1 MSTSLAQRIH
11 SMVQQVLGDYPGAWL
26 VWCDPCRDWA
36 PLLER
41 VAADAK
47 LGGFSLVVVD
57 ETTAGEIGGPLIR
70 RQLQERLDAGESL
83 VVLVRA
89 GADNLGWLW
98 AQALLAERIYAR
110 SLREQLLDWG
120 WRPQSLTIGDDELAA
135 MARQYIGQDP
145 QDWGGGGLQPDL
157 ALLVRVLAGI
167 DEPEG
172 DSRLVLDATAEA
184 AGLPPL
190 NVDNLSQWRTRS
202 LAHLLV
208 TQAHHAAPALV
219 GEGHELLIPAARRG
233 TAFALLARWTDSYSL
248 RGRLATAIVEADKVA
263 ALGALFAERGA
274 GGQGSG
280 ARSESPRPQS
290 ASFAMRPQSQAQP
303 FLSRAAEAAAFSA
316 TCRGLA
322 TLAGK
327 DLLEAVAA
335 HAVDFARRAE
345 GFWGADW
352 PELPAIPWRE
362 AQRLAEAS
370 QVVLSASP
378 TAEWPS
384 PEHAYTWYVGG
395 GWRVDRAGEELL
407 RTLPRPHP
415 DLVALLA
422 PLRDAYRNRWEDL
435 LIRWSDVW
443 SAAGCPIVGLPSAGD
458 WLKATLSP
466 KIPTAVI
473 VVDALRYDLGATIVE
488 RLNAE
493 EGARRAEV
501 APARSPLPSVTA
513 LGMGMALPIAESA
526 LEAELVGGAWQLH
539 QKGQPA
545 NLSAAAD
552 RRTWWQEHGGAGA
565 DALMGFAALME
576 GEIPR
581 PGEHGKRLVIHDDAL
596 DKLGHDDQLEALGTE
611 LVLTRYVTAIGRLHE
626 AGWRRILMVT
636 DHGYIHWDGAT
647 ERQTPQPAPDALY
660 TNRRALA
667 YPADTSLPPPQA
679 LAPGGRY
686 RIALPSGAA
695 CFKTYGGLG
704 YFHGGASLQ
713 EWIIPCIKAE
723 WPARAA
729 PVTVELVPQA
739 KLLSLRVRVT
749 LTVTRPSLLAEDVLS
764 RRVSVVIRT
773 VPANTIIFRS
783 EEVTITPDRETASVT
798 LEPTKEAAP
807 RGTAVRIEVRD
818 ASTDQVIATGDSV
831 LMVEKD
837 DWADAPSEW

>member
-1 MSTSLAQRIH
+1 MSVSLAQRIH
-11 SMVQQVLGDYPGAWL
+11 SMVQQVLGGYPGAWL
-26 VWCDPCRDWA
+26 LWCDPRGEWA

-41 VAADAK
+41 VASDAR
-47 LGGFSLVVVD
+47 LGGFSLVVVA
-57 ETTAGEIGGPLIR
+57 ETTAGETGGPLIR

-83 VVLVRA
+83 VVLARA

-110 SLREQLLDWG
+110 SLREQLLEWG
-120 WRPQSLTIGDDELAA
+120 WRPQSLTIADEELAA
-135 MARQYIGQDP
+135 LARQYAGQDP

-157 ALLVRVLAGI
+157 ALLVRVLAGL
-167 DEPEG
+167 DQPTG
-172 DSRLVLDATAEA
+172 DSRLVLDATVEA

-190 NVDNLSQWRTRS
+190 DEENLPLWRTRA
-202 LAHLLV
+202 LARLLV
-208 TQAHHAAPALV
+208 TQAHHAALERIGA
-219 GEGHELLIPAARRG
+219 GHELLIPAQRRG
-233 TAFALLARWTDSYSL
+233 TALALLDRWNDSFSL
-248 RGRLATAIVEADKVA
+248 RGKLASAIVEADKVA
-263 ALGALFAERGA
+263 ALGALFTEPLATPA
-274 GGQGSG
+274 TAVAS
-280 ARSESPRPQS
+280 S
-290 ASFAMRPQSQAQP
+290 AAMRLQSQASP
-303 FLSRAAEAAAFSA
+303 FLSRAAETAAFSA

-335 HAVDFARRAE
+335 RLGDFSQRAE

-362 AQRLAEAS
+362 AQRLAEAA
-370 QVVLSASP
+370 QLVLAASP

-384 PEHAYTWYVGG
+384 PEHAYSWYVQG

-407 RTLPRPHP
+407 RALPRPHP
-415 DLVALLA
+415 DLVALLG
-422 PLRDAYRNRWEDL
+422 PLREAYRNRWEDL

-443 SAAGCPIVGLPSAGD
+443 SAAGCPMLGLPSAGD
-458 WLKATLSP
+458 WLKGALSP

-473 VVDALRYDLGATIVE
+473 VVDALRFDLGATIVE
-488 RLNAE
+488 RLNAQ

-501 APARSPLPSVTA
+501 AAARAPLPSVTA

-526 LEAELVGGAWQLH
+526 LEAELVGGAWQLR

-552 RRTWWQEHGGAGA
+552 RRAWWQEHGGAT
-565 DALMGFAALME
+565 DEALVRFAALIE
-576 GEIPR
+576 GELPR

-596 DKLGHDDQLEALGTE
+596 DKLGHDDQLEALGAE
-611 LVLTRYVTAIGRLHE
+611 LVLARYVTAMGRLRE

-636 DHGYIHWDGAT
+636 DHGYIHWDGAA
-647 ERQTPQPAPDALY
+647 ERQAPQPLAGALY

-667 YPADTSLPPPQA
+667 YAAGTSLPPPQA

-686 RIALPSGAA
+686 RVALPSGAA

-729 PVTVELVPQA
+729 PVTVELVPLA
-739 KLLSLRVRVT
+739 KMLSLRVRVT
-749 LTVTRPSLLAEDVLS
+749 LRVTRPGLFAEDVLS

-783 EEVTITPDRETASVT
+783 AEVTITPDRETASVT
-798 LEPTKEAAP
+798 LEPTTEAAP
-807 RGTAVRIEVRD
+807 RGAAVRIEVRD
-818 ASTDQVIATGDSV
+818 AATDQVIATGDSV

-837 DWADAPSEW
+837 DWAEAPSEW